1 MPEQRAQCRL
11 LEKTLALRV
20 YEVRAGRMKRD
31 SDELTNPCT
40 AIVGMAYPGPGQY
53 ALASYGRQ
61 TMSINDT
68 SAEPPKAPKQA
79 RRIRSHGEVR
89 VDEFA
94 WLRNRDDPRVIA
106 HLEAENRY
114 TAAIMA
120 HTSTL
125 RERLYNEFVRR
136 IREDDESV
144 PVYIEP
150 YWYYTRTRA
159 GSEYPVFC
167 RRRGSPAPQGAEEII
182 LDANQLAAG
191 HEYFA
196 LESVQVSPDHRYL
209 AYSEDLDGSERYAL
223 RIRDLHSG
231 QTLDAV
237 TAQTSGAVAW
247 ANDSR
252 TLIYVL
258 LDLAR
263 RPYRV
268 MRHRLG
274 EERSADI
281 EVLREEDAAYFAS
294 VGKTKDQRY
303 LLVNLASNITSEV
316 HLLDA
321 DDPDARLVCFRQRE
335 RGIEYA
341 IEHRGNEYF
350 VMTNRRAINFQ
361 LLRVPASRLGD
372 EASWQTLVAHRA
384 RVKLEDFE
392 LFERHLA
399 LLSREDGV
407 CRVWVCDLATSR
419 WTAVP
424 FDEPLYAVD
433 FGDNPT
439 FKADRLRLAYSSLV
453 TPPRVYDYDMAG
465 GRLHL
470 LKEREIPSGYDP
482 VEYRSERLW
491 AGSTD
496 GAQVPIS
503 IVRHRDT
510 PLDGSA
516 PCLLYGYGSYGICT
530 EPEFSSNRI
539 SLLDRGFVYAIA
551 HVRGGGELGE
561 HWKNAGKLLQK
572 PNSVTDF
579 IAWAQALIDARYTR
593 AARLAVLG
601 ESAGGLLVGAAV
613 NGRPDLFRAAV
624 AEMPFVDVLNTMEDP
639 SLPLTVIEY
648 DEWGDPAQRRYYAA
662 IRSYAPYENIRAQ
675 RYPDML
681 VIAGWNDS
689 RVQYWEPAKWVAR
702 LRDRA
707 AGGLFLLKTDL
718 EAGHDGACGRY
729 RTLLELAYAL
739 SFVLSR
745 LRINE

>member
-1 MPEQRAQCRL
+1 
-11 LEKTLALRV
+11 
-20 YEVRAGRMKRD
+20 
-31 SDELTNPCT
+31 
-40 AIVGMAYPGPGQY
+40 
-53 ALASYGRQ
+53 
-61 TMSINDT
+61 MSSNET
-68 SAEPPKAPKQA
+68 EPPKAPKQA
-79 RRIRSHGEVR
+79 RTIESHGEAR

-114 TAAIMA
+114 TDAIMA
-120 HTSTL
+120 RTSGL
-125 RERLYNEFVRR
+125 RERLYTEFVGR

-144 PVYIEP
+144 PVYIAP

-159 GSEYPVFC
+159 GAEHPVFC
-167 RRRGSPAPQGAEEII
+167 RRRGTAAPQGAEEVI
-182 LDANQLAAG
+182 LDANELAVG
-191 HEYFA
+191 RDYFA
-196 LESVQVSPDHRYL
+196 LGSVEISPSHRYL

-223 RIRDLHSG
+223 RIRDLDSG
-231 QTLDAV
+231 QRLDAV
-237 TAQTSGAVAW
+237 SPQTSGALAW

-258 LDLAR
+258 LDAAQ
-263 RPYRV
+263 RPWRV

-274 EERSADI
+274 EQQDADS

-303 LLVNLASNITSEV
+303 LLINLASNITSEV

-321 DDPDARLVCFRQRE
+321 DDSDARPVCFRE
-335 RGIEYA
+335 RQHGIEYA
-341 IEHRGNEYF
+341 VEHRGDEYF
-350 VMTNRRAINFQ
+350 VLTNRAAVNFQ
-361 LLRVPASRLGD
+361 LLRVPASRLAD
-372 EASWQTLVAHRA
+372 EASWQTLVAHCD

-407 CRVWVCDLATSR
+407 ARVWVCDLTTTC
-419 WTAVP
+419 WTTVP

-433 FGDNPT
+433 FADNPT

-453 TPPRVYDYDMAG
+453 TPPRVYDYDMVAA
-465 GRLHL
+465 RLHL

-482 VEYRSERLW
+482 VDYCSERLW
-491 AGSTD
+491 ADSADDTK
-496 GAQVPIS
+496 VPIS
-503 IVRHRDT
+503 LVRHRDT

-516 PCLLYGYGSYGICT
+516 PCLLYGYGSYGICV

-539 SLLDRGFVYAIA
+539 SLLNRGFVYAIA

-561 HWKNAGKLLQK
+561 HWKNAGKLLSK
-572 PNSVTDF
+572 RNSVADF
-579 IAWAQALIDARYTR
+579 IACAQALIAARYTR
-593 AARLAVLG
+593 QARIAVLG

-624 AEMPFVDVLNTMEDP
+624 VEMPFVDVLNTMEDP

-648 DEWGDPAQRRYYAA
+648 DEWGNPAQRRYYAA
-662 IRSYAPYENIRAQ
+662 MRDYAPYENIRSQ
-675 RYPDML
+675 HYPDML

-689 RVQYWEPAKWVAR
+689 RVQFWEPAKWVAR

-707 AGGLFLLKTDL
+707 TGGLFLLNTEL
-718 EAGHDGACGRY
+718 EAGHDGPSGRY
-729 RTLLELAYAL
+729 QTLQELAYTL

-745 LRINE
+745 LGISE